1 MLAILLGGV
10 YIFSA
15 YSKLFPIEPFE
26 FTFVDIGISTWSM
39 APFMART
46 VIGLEFFIGLLFVLQ
61 LGTRGV
67 TSKLSIG
74 LLSFFL
80 IYLII
85 LMIMNG
91 NNSNCGCFGEM
102 LPMTPV
108 QSILKNMVL
117 IILSVL
123 LLKWGF
129 EANYGKAKKWVAG
142 ALALVA
148 FIYPYI
154 RNVVDL
160 DYSEAYLQKK
170 EDTFFLPLDTL
181 INSATINKVPVE
193 MKTGKHIFVFLSST
207 CPHCKIA
214 AAKLRIMKEK
224 NPALPVYFVING
236 LDPDIEKFRDYTKT
250 KAIPWTKLNGKNFIY
265 LAGTTLPRIY
275 LVNGQTVELELNHYA
290 LDQAEIENW
299 LKK

>member
-1 MLAILLGGV
+1 
-10 YIFSA
+10 
-15 YSKLFPIEPFE
+15 
-26 FTFVDIGISTWSM
+26 
-39 APFMART
+39 
-46 VIGLEFFIGLLFVLQ
+46 
-61 LGTRGV
+61 
-67 TSKLSIG
+67 
-74 LLSFFL
+74 
-80 IYLII
+80 
-85 LMIMNG
+85 
-91 NNSNCGCFGEM
+91 
-102 LPMTPV
+102 
-108 QSILKNMVL
+108 
-117 IILSVL
+117 
-123 LLKWGF
+123 
-129 EANYGKAKKWVAG
+129 
-142 ALALVA
+142 
-148 FIYPYI
+148 
-154 RNVVDL
+154 
-160 DYSEAYLQKK
+160 
-170 EDTFFLPLDTL
+170 
-181 INSATINKVPVE
+181 